1 MAKVFVNEEVL
12 KWARESINLS
22 LEDVAGRMKKSV
34 DIIQS
39 WEEGTDAPT
48 YSQLEK
54 LAYEIYKRP
63 LAVFFFPNPPKEES
77 PKKSFR
83 TLPEFEYSKFPASVI
98 RLFRRAQ
105 SMQIKL
111 NELCEGK
118 NPVEKIIIDEPIISL
133 NQTAKQ
139 ITNKVRDY
147 LGVTLEKQISWNNPD
162 EALNN
167 WRDVIEKYGIFV
179 FKDAFKEPGIS
190 GFCLYDN
197 EFPIIYLNNSMPKTR
212 QIFTLFHELVHL
224 LFKTGGVD
232 KISDDYIDSLPK
244 NDRKI
249 EVLCNQVAGDFL
261 VPENDFKKQLS
272 GLYIDEKSISALAN
286 RYTVSREVILRKL
299 LDKGLVSQNFYVEK
313 ATEWIEEAKAR
324 PKSSGGD
331 YYATKVVYL
340 GYSYLDIVFRN
351 YYRNRISLDQAAEY
365 LSIKTNQVTNFENAW
380 VRRGLS

>member
-1 MAKVFVNEEVL
+1 MAKVAVNHDVL
-12 KWARESINLS
+12 KWARESMNLS
-22 LEDVAGRMKKSV
+22 LEDVAYRMKKSV
-34 DIIQS
+34 DIIQA
-39 WEEGTDAPT
+39 WEEGQDAPT

-54 LAYEIYKRP
+54 LAYDIYKRP

-83 TLPEFEYSKFPASVI
+83 TLPEFEYNKFPASLI

-118 NPVEKIIIDEPIISL
+118 NPAERNILDELVIAP
-133 NQTAKQ
+133 NQSADQ
-139 ITNKVRDY
+139 IVNEVRDY
-147 LGVTLEKQISWNNPD
+147 LGIPLQEQISWKNTD
-162 EALNN
+162 VSLNK
-167 WRDVIEKYGIFV
+167 WRDVIEKCGVFV
-179 FKDAFKEPGIS
+179 FKDAFKEQGIS

-197 EFPIIYLNNSMPKTR
+197 EFPIIYINNSMPKTR

-232 KISDDYIDSLPK
+232 KISDEYIASLPR

-249 EVLCNQVAGDFL
+249 EVFCNQVAGDFL
-261 VPENDFKKQLS
+261 VPEYDFKKQLT
-272 GLYIDEKSISALAN
+272 GLYIDDKSISALAN
-286 RYTVSREVILRKL
+286 RYAVSREVILRKL
-299 LDKGLVSQNFYVEK
+299 LDEGLVSQKFYIEK
-313 ATEWIEEAKAR
+313 ATEWIEEAKAK
-324 PKSSGGD
+324 PKTGGD

-340 GYSYLDIVFRN
+340 GHNYLDIVFSN

-365 LSIKTNQVTNFENAW
+365 LSVKTNQVTNFENAW
-380 VRRGLS
+380 VSRGLS